1 MQCKICG
8 HEAEHSVYQVPEMM
22 LGKRDQ
28 HRYFQCNACQ
38 CLQITEVPDDLAAY
52 YPDHYYSYEPPRP
65 AHPLKQTLVRW
76 RDQYAVTGKPLLGQ
90 LLHMFMP
97 NDKLATL
104 KPLQLT
110 TDARVLDVGCGA
122 GLLLYALRELS
133 FANLLGID
141 PFNPDTVRYPNGL
154 VIEPRDIFAEQGQW
168 DVIMFH
174 HSFEH
179 LSEQQATLQQAHHLL
194 SEQGTV
200 LLRVP
205 TVSSYAWQHYGI
217 NWVQLD
223 APRHLFLHSVASIDA
238 LAAQTGF
245 QVEQVVYDSNAFQFW
260 GSEQYEKDI
269 PLRSEQSWAENRA
282 NGLFSDKQIRQYER
296 RAHELNAVNQ
306 GDQAAFYLKKAPST

>member
-8 HEAEHSVYQVPEMM
+8 HEAEHRVYQVPEMM

-28 HRYFQCNACQ
+28 HRYFQCTACH
-38 CLQITEVPDDLAAY
+38 CLQIAEIPDDLASY

-97 NDKLATL
+97 NDKLSTL
-104 KPLQLT
+104 KPLPLQKDT
-110 TDARVLDVGCGA
+110 RVLDVGCGA
-122 GLLLYALRELS
+122 GLLLYALRELG
-133 FANLLGID
+133 FTNLLGID

-154 VIEPRDIFAEQGQW
+154 VIEPRDIFAEQGEW
-168 DVIMFH
+168 DIIMFH

-205 TVSSYAWQHYGI
+205 TVSSYAWQHYGT

-238 LAAQTGF
+238 LATQTGF

-296 RAHELNAVNQ
+296 RARELNAVNQ